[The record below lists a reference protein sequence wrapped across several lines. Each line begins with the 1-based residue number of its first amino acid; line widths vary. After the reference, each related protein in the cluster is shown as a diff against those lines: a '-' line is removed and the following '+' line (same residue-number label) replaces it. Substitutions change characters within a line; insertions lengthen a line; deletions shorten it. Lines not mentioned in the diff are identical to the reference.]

1 MKPNNNSSAAQR
13 GFSTKAQS
21 DALEVLCKKLECKDM
36 EQLFS
41 KLIEAGELL
50 VRLKKRN
57 MDLYAVKKEEVEVIP
72 EPNGGK
78 SVILLVQDK
87 KDLLNLTQE
96 IEDLLV
102 LQENTPLKPN
112 LFIPLGDA

>member
-1 MKPNNNSSAAQR
+1 MKTNSVNQK
-13 GFSTKAQS
+13 GFSTKVQA

-72 EPNGGK
+72 EPNGGN
-78 SVILLVQDK
+78 SVILHVQDK
-87 KDLLNLTQE
+87 KDLHNLTQE
-96 IEDLLV
+96 IEDLLEM
-102 LQENTPLKPN
+102 QESIPLKPN